1 MNVPLRYLVKIL
13 FLMETDKLNGTL
25 RVIVDGGDWSGMF
38 PLRIYMVPL
47 LKMNITTVPSI
58 IYTPTVLDWLGSK
71 LSKEFSCTYDESG
84 NIGKRYR
91 RQDII
96 GTLFCITIDDESL
109 LPKKVVDLYVIEIRL
124 IRNSGYKS
132 PIFNIYLIV
141 SY

>member
-25 RVIVDGGDWSGMF
+25 RVIVYGGDWSGMF

-58 IYTPTVLDWLGSK
+58 IYTPTVLDWLESK

-96 GTLFCITIDDESL
+96 GTLFCITIDD
-109 LPKKVVDLYVIEIRL
+109 
-124 IRNSGYKS
+124 
-132 PIFNIYLIV
+132 
-141 SY
+141 

>member
-47 LKMNITTVPSI
+47 LKMNIKTVPSI

-96 GTLFCITIDDESL
+96 GTLFCITIDDE
-109 LPKKVVDLYVIEIRL
+109 
-124 IRNSGYKS
+124 
-132 PIFNIYLIV
+132 
-141 SY
+141 